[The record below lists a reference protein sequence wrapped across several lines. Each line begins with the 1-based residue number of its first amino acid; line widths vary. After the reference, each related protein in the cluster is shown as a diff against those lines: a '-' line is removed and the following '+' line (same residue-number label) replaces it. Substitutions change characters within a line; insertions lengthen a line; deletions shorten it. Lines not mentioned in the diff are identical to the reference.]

1 MTSPAWYYD
10 DMRQVG
16 VDFEDDD
23 QVASYDERQQATA
36 ADDNRLLDDL
46 GLGPDDVFADIGC
59 GTGILVVEAA
69 KRCRHA
75 HGADVSSRMLDQ
87 AKKRAAGAGIDTIAF
102 HHAGFLSVGLA
113 PSSIDLITSKY
124 ALHHLPDFWKG
135 MALERLYRALKPDGR
150 LFLRDVVF
158 SATPAAFPSV
168 ADAWTAWMLANTGY
182 APDEIAGHIRD
193 EHSTYAWIME
203 GLIRAAGFRLERA
216 TYSQQAYGDFLAI
229 KDP

>member
-1 MTSPAWYYD
+1 MASPAWYYD

-36 ADDNRLLDDL
+36 ADDNALLDTLELD
-46 GLGPDDVFADIGC
+46 GNHVFADFGC
-59 GTGILVVEAA
+59 GTGILLVEAA

-75 HGADVSSRMLDQ
+75 HGFDVSTRMLDHAQ
-87 AKKRAAGAGIDTIAF
+87 TRAGAAGVDNVTF
-102 HHAGFLSVGLA
+102 HHAGFLSA
-113 PSSIDLITSKY
+113 DLDDASLDLVTSKY

-135 MALERLYRALKPDGR
+135 MALARLHRALKPGGR
-150 LFLRDVVF
+150 LFVRDVVF
-158 SATPAAFPSV
+158 SSSPAEFPSV
-168 ADAWTAWMLANTGY
+168 AEAWTAWMQANTGY
-182 APDEIAGHIRD
+182 APEEIAGHIRD

-203 GLIRAAGFRLERA
+203 GLIRAAGFRLVEAVYTER
-216 TYSQQAYGDFLAI
+216 AYGDFIAI

>member
-1 MTSPAWYYD
+1 MAKPDWFYD

-36 ADDNRLLDDL
+36 ADDNRLLDKL
-46 GLGPDDVFADIGC
+46 GLGPDQVFVDIGC
-59 GTGILVVEAA
+59 GTGILLVEAA
-69 KRCRHA
+69 RRCHHA
-75 HGADVSSRMLDQ
+75 HGADVSTRMLEH
-87 AKKRAAGAGIDTIAF
+87 AKKRAAAEGLDTVTF
-102 HHAGFLSVGLA
+102 HHAGFLSVDLDNA
-113 PSSIDLITSKY
+113 SVDLITSKF

-135 MALERLYRALKPDGR
+135 MALERLYRALKPGGR

-158 SATPAAFPSV
+158 SATPAEFPTV
-168 ADAWTAWMLANTGY
+168 ADAWTAWMQANTGY
-182 APDEIAGHIRD
+182 AAGEIAGHIRD

-203 GLIRAAGFRLERA
+203 GLIRAAGFRLVEAAYSER
-216 TYSQQAYGDFLAI
+216 AYGDFVAI